1 MPDNVC
7 VFSYER
13 RLSLTVK
20 LQSRAAMA
28 CADADMRITGDG
40 QDLWEAGRSEKPIM
54 KYYQA
59 SEMLPSKKGPID
71 DLLQKQPAVLG
82 VSSTC

>member
-20 LQSRAAMA
+20 LQSRVAMA
-28 CADADMRITGDG
+28 CADADMRITGDE

-59 SEMLPSKKGPID
+59 SEMLPKKKGPMD